1 MNVLVSGASMA
12 GLSAAYWFA
21 HLGHRV
27 TVVERS
33 DGLRPGGA
41 PIDVRGRALGTAQR
55 MGILQRID
63 DEKVVVSQPA
73 PVLDAKGM
81 QVATLDLRWFAN
93 ETDDDIEI
101 SRDRLN
107 NILLGLIPK
116 EVEFRFEVSI
126 ASLVDDQ
133 DGQGGVDVALT
144 DGSQGRYDLVVGAD
158 GLHSN
163 VRKLAFGPEKNYVRH
178 FGYYVALLD
187 LPKERE
193 WSRGMLNVP
202 GLKISVR
209 NAGDG
214 PQAMMIAASP
224 EIDYDHRDLAA
235 HRKIIDGF
243 LSRVDAWQVPAIRA
257 AFMDPAAKGFYFDSV
272 SQTHMPS
279 WTQGNVAVIGD
290 AGHCAALLS
299 GMGTT
304 LAMVSAETLARTWS
318 DCNGDMSAASPL
330 YHESLRPYVEQC
342 QAFAHEGAPIMVPMT
357 QEALD
362 QRNASFRSY
371 AEKSAASLAATAVEG
386 SDQVRA

>member
-21 HLGHRV
+21 HLGHQV

-63 DEKVVVSQPA
+63 DEKVVISQPA
-73 PVLDAKGM
+73 PVLDAKGE

-107 NILLGLIPK
+107 NILLDLIPK
-116 EVEFRFEVSI
+116 DVGFRFKVSI
-126 ASLVDDQ
+126 ASLVD
-133 DGQGGVDVALT
+133 GEGGVDVALT

-163 VRKLAFGPEKNYVRH
+163 VRRLAFGPERDYVRH
-178 FGYYVALLD
+178 FGHYVALLD

-235 HRKIIDGF
+235 HRRIIDGF
-243 LSRVDAWQVPAIRA
+243 LSRVDAWQVPAIRE

-279 WTQGNVAVIGD
+279 WIKGNVAVIGD

-318 DCNGDMSAASPL
+318 ECGGDMSAASPV

-342 QAFAHEGAPIMVPMT
+342 QAFAHEGAPIMVPRT

-362 QRNASFRSY
+362 QRNANFRRY
-371 AEKSAASLAATAVEG
+371 AEKAAASSAAPLAATATEG
-386 SDQVRA
+386 NA